1 MAYLKIP
8 NVKIKGISAAVPTNI
23 KEIRNLPFYTP
34 EDAEKTIAVTHVERA
49 RMVSKGQCC
58 SDLCYEAAD
67 RLIDELE
74 WNRNE
79 IEAIIYV
86 SLSRDYITPATAGIL
101 QDRLGL
107 PKECYAIDVPLACSG
122 YVYGLSVISS
132 LISTGGIKK
141 ALLLVGETT
150 TFLQSP
156 LDKTLWP
163 LHGDAGTATALE
175 YDENAEPMMLHL
187 ATDGSRADSIINRDG
202 GQRYP
207 VTPQSMEMKEY
218 EPGVIRNQLQSKMDG
233 MNVFS
238 FSVKEPPASM
248 RGICEHF
255 NVDIQT
261 IDYLLLHQANHYMD
275 EKIGKKLKIP
285 PEKIPYS
292 MMQYGNTSSASI
304 PMTMVVGVGKRWEA
318 QKSLVLMCG
327 FGAGLSWGSALVTL
341 DHIKC
346 LNLIEVPYDEK
357 A

>member
-1 MAYLKIP
+1 MAFLSIK
-8 NVKIKGISAAVPTNI
+8 NVKIKGVSAAVPKNI
-23 KEIRNLPFYTP
+23 KEVKDLPFYTP
-34 EDAEKTIAVTHVERA
+34 EDAAKTIAVTHVERS
-49 RMVSKGQCC
+49 RMVSNGQCC

-67 RLIDELE
+67 KLITELG
-74 WNRNE
+74 WDRNE
-79 IEAIIYV
+79 IQAVIYV
-86 SLSRDYITPATAGIL
+86 SLSRDYLTPATAGLL
-101 QDRLGL
+101 QYRLGL
-107 PKECYAIDVPLACSG
+107 TKECYAIDIPLACSG
-122 YVYGLSVISS
+122 YVYGLSVVSS
-132 LISTGGIKK
+132 LMSNGGIKK
-141 ALLLVGETT
+141 ALLLVGEAT

-175 YDENAEPMMLHL
+175 YDTTAEPFRMHF
-187 ATDGSRADSIINRDG
+187 ATDGSRGDAIINRDG

-207 VTPQSMEMKEY
+207 VNAESFEMKEY

-248 RGICEHF
+248 KGLCEHF
-255 NVDIQT
+255 DVDMDS

-285 PEKIPYS
+285 AEKIPYS
-292 MMQYGNTSSASI
+292 MMQFGNTSSASI
-304 PMTMVVGVGKRWEA
+304 PMTMVVGVGKEWEKKKA
-318 QKSLVLMCG
+318 LTLMCG
-327 FGAGLSWGSALVTL
+327 FGSGLSWGSALITL

-346 LNLIEVPYDEK
+346 LEIIEVSYNEE